1 MNVVPHCA
9 ELAINQSSFDIS
21 DSNWDEFDFLHRSNN
36 VIYNYKTNSK
46 MSQALNALVEKLI
59 DYLILI
65 ISKAG
70 FVPKN
75 ATFVRSITMTA
86 SVVFTYYLTNHHPLN
101 SNLAI
106 AYFLAF
112 EVLYMSFIVFVLS
125 KDGLRHLFIRTWGEE
140 KGYLAF
146 EAILGFLF
154 FHNGVSI
161 GYIASSTPGN
171 IFHFIPENFLLILVT
186 VLFITGFTIKILA
199 AKAVTIEIYYW
210 KDMFLGRK
218 IADFVVSGP
227 YKYLNNPMY
236 GLGQMQAYAMAIW
249 YGSAYGLGA
258 AFLNQGLLFIFYYL
272 VEREFINRV
281 YKRDLSECRV

>member
-1 MNVVPHCA
+1 
-9 ELAINQSSFDIS
+9 
-21 DSNWDEFDFLHRSNN
+21 
-36 VIYNYKTNSK
+36 
-46 MSQALNALVEKLI
+46 MSQFLYALVEKLI

-75 ATFVRSITMTA
+75 ATFVRTITMTA
-86 SVVFTYYLTNHHPLN
+86 SVVFIYYLTNHQPLN
-101 SNLAI
+101 WNLAI
-106 AYFLAF
+106 TYFLAF
-112 EVLYMSFIVFVLS
+112 EVLYVGFITLSLS
-125 KDGLRHLFIRTWGEE
+125 KDGLRLWFIRTWGEE

-171 IFHFIPENFLLILVT
+171 LFHFVPANFLLILVT
-186 VLFITGFTIKILA
+186 VLFITGFAIKILA

-227 YKYLNNPMY
+227 YKYLSNPMY
-236 GLGQMQAYAMAIW
+236 GLGQLQAYAIAIW

-258 AFLNQGLLFIFYYL
+258 AFLNQGLILIFYYL

-281 YKRDLSECRV
+281 YKQDISKCRG